1 MTQQKFATALSE
13 KDGEDA
19 LKEISLRIK
28 ATFPKSIKYILVFFT
43 PHYQTST
50 IAKVINFTL
59 KPQSIMGIQSPFL
72 IYEDRVIEKGV
83 VACCINDPYTEMKS
97 IFVKPKQLM
106 DDSSAVQE
114 DIEASLRSAL
124 KGLGAKRSFSLPF
137 LSYEKNPYASIN
149 AIKLSTG
156 KTMTVFGAGFMK
168 RYGDKNYV
176 ISGDTASEGFLGI
189 LGKGLEIQLLKIG
202 GFLPVGKPFIITRA
216 VTERNIIMEIN
227 GEPAINIYKHYLGS
241 KFDAF
246 KKNYL
251 FPLYPLGIRNNGSL
265 ILITVTNYLEDGS
278 LVCVGDVKENQK
290 GHIMV
295 LHHASLIET
304 IKEKLGFLEGQEG
317 LLIIIDS
324 LARKRI
330 LKDVALEEIKFI
342 KKTVGDKFKM
352 IGTYSD
358 YSVFSDE
365 NTREA
370 EWEAANILMAAVK

>member
-1 MTQQKFATALSE
+1 
-13 KDGEDA
+13 
-19 LKEISLRIK
+19 
-28 ATFPKSIKYILVFFT
+28 
-43 PHYQTST
+43 
-50 IAKVINFTL
+50 
-59 KPQSIMGIQSPFL
+59 MGIQSPFL
-72 IYEDRVIEKGV
+72 IFEDRVIEKGV
-83 VACCINDPYTEMKS
+83 VACCINEPQTEIKS
-97 IFVKPKQLM
+97 IFVKPEQTQKE
-106 DDSSAVQE
+106 SSAVAQ

-124 KGLGAKRSFSLPF
+124 KGLGGRNSFSLPF

-168 RYGDKNYV
+168 RYGAKNYV
-176 ISGDTASEGFLGI
+176 ISNNTANEGFLGI
-189 LGKGLEIQLLKIG
+189 LGRGLEVQLLKIG

-216 VTERNIIMEIN
+216 ATERNIIMEIN
-227 GEPAINIYKHYLGS
+227 GEPAINIYKHYLGN

-251 FPLYPLGIRNNGSL
+251 FPLYPLGIRSNGSL

-295 LHHASLIET
+295 LHQASLIET
-304 IKEKLGFLEGQEG
+304 IKEKLSCLEGQKG

-330 LKDVALEEIKFI
+330 LKDTALEEIRFI
-342 KKTVGDKFKM
+342 KNTIGDRFKI

-365 NTREA
+365 NTRDA
-370 EWEAANILMAAVK
+370 EWEAANILMAAVR